1 MKNLHPI
8 ALVVAVALLA
18 AACGDDSTVS
28 GSLGGGGPVDDG
40 AVDNGSVD
48 NGSVDNGT
56 TDGDGATTSTVRAGR
71 GWLEDGDLDW
81 VGTSD
86 DGARDAA
93 SGAVALA
100 DDRGADFFD
109 EAAPESTVIIERPD
123 DNSPLSAGSI
133 DDGADVSAYLE
144 YRDLII
150 GSGIA
155 VRDLDISDSTL
166 ITVIGDNGLPVLDA
180 AVEFWDPT
188 ADTDAPMVSLRTTA
202 DGTVR
207 FLPGAMTDDRFD
219 RFDIEVTIGD
229 VRETISFARG
239 ADAVTVNLPV
249 EGGLAVPVPLD
260 VHFVIDA
267 TGSMGDEI
275 ARLRDNMISV
285 AEQIA
290 ALPSSPDVR
299 FGLTAYRDI
308 DDLFV
313 TRTFDLTD
321 NLDDFLDALALVSAE
336 GGGDYPESMDEALA
350 DALDKPAWRRDG
362 AVELMILIADAPPQV
377 GRQVASP
384 YTTSALVAAARGVKI
399 FPVAASG
406 TDDQAE
412 FVMRELAFVSGGR
425 FVFLS
430 YGVDGA
436 ATGDSTDITAD
447 DYDELALDQLVVKIV
462 EDELAALAGGGVDPQ
477 PSTTTTIDP
486 VQTTTTV
493 DQ

>member
-8 ALVVAVALLA
+8 ALVVAVALVA
-18 AACGDDSTVS
+18 AACGDDSTAS
-28 GSLGGGGPVDDG
+28 GSLGDG
-40 AVDNGSVD
+40 APADNGT
-48 NGSVDNGT
+48 VDNGT
-56 TDGDGATTSTVRAGR
+56 VTSSTVKAGR

-81 VGTSD
+81 VGSPD
-86 DGARDAA
+86 DGLRDAA

-100 DDRGADFFD
+100 DDSGADFVD
-109 EAAPESTVIIERPD
+109 EAAPESTIIIERPD

-133 DDGADVSAYLE
+133 DDGADVAAYLE
-144 YRDLII
+144 YRDLILA
-150 GSGIA
+150 SGIS
-155 VRDLDISDSTL
+155 VRDLDITDSTL
-166 ITVIGDNGLPVLDA
+166 ITVMGDNGPPILDA
-180 AVEFWDPT
+180 TVEFWDPT
-188 ADTDAPMVSLRTTA
+188 VDTDTPMVSLRTTA

-207 FLPGAMTDDRFD
+207 FLPAATTDDRFD
-219 RFDIEVTIGD
+219 RFDIDVTIGD

-249 EGGLAVPVPLD
+249 EGGLAGPVPLD
-260 VHFVIDA
+260 VHFVLDA

-275 ARLRDNMISV
+275 ARLRDNMVSV

-290 ALPSSPDVR
+290 ALPSRPDVR
-299 FGLTAYRDI
+299 FGITAYRDI

-336 GGGDYPESMDEALA
+336 GGGDYPEAMDEALA
-350 DALDKPAWRRDG
+350 DALDKPAWRREG

-384 YTTSALVAAARGVKI
+384 YTASALTAAARGVKI

-412 FVMRELAFVSGGR
+412 YVMRELAFVSGGR

-436 ATGDSTDITAD
+436 ATGEGTDITPD
-447 DYDELALDQLVVKIV
+447 DYDELALDQLVVKLV
-462 EDELAALAGGGVDPQ
+462 EDELAALTGGGADPQ
-477 PSTTTTIDP
+477 ASTTTTIDP
-486 VQTTTTV
+486 VQTTTTIE
-493 DQ
+493 Q